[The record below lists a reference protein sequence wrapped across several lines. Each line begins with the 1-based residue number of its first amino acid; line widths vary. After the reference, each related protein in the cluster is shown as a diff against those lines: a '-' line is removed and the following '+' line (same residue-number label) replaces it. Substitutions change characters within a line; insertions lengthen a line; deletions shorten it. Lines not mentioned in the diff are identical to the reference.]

1 MNGEWRKMINKECVD
16 CLYSVFTTDGY
27 NEWMIGKFMT
37 EIEAIKYKN
46 ECEKWESKGIY
57 THEVR
62 EL

>member
-1 MNGEWRKMINKECVD
+1 MMNKDCVN
-16 CLYSVFTTDGY
+16 CLYSVFTTDGH
-27 NEWMIGKFMT
+27 NEWLIGKFTT
-37 EIEAIKYKN
+37 ETEAIKYKN